1 MQISNAEVDARR
13 AGRETVAR
21 MRDVADPK
29 FRLSVLARFT
39 LAGPHGAVDLPN
51 KKLAGLLAYLA
62 CTAPAPQS
70 REKLEAL
77 LWGSHFQ
84 TQARQNLRQALFR
97 LRRTLGPGALI
108 SEGDKV
114 ALAPGVIDCDAV
126 RLRDL
131 FGEGSRASLAAAAD
145 LYQDRFLC
153 DINIAEEA
161 WTDWLTAE
169 RTRLERL
176 ALDAMVRH
184 AEQTLQTGDAE
195 QALKVASRAIV
206 VNALREDAHRLI
218 IQALAAAGRKPEAL
232 KHYQDLVALLRREL
246 NTEPDSLTRSLV
258 ANIGNVVVL
267 QPRTEA
273 KTEVVASAGDA
284 EATAM
289 AFRAASLERRQLT
302 VLVCRIVDSLELS
315 ARLDPEEM
323 HNRIAEFHTTVAD
336 TVSRFGGFVAQ
347 YLSDGVHVYFGYPA
361 AHEHDADQAVRGAL
375 AIQDAIGALSAPTG
389 EKLQVSVGI
398 ATGLVVVSDQTGAGE
413 TRQRV
418 AIGEAPNVAAQLQAA
433 AASGE
438 IVIAATTRR
447 LVGRAFDC
455 RELGS
460 GQQDETQA
468 WQVLGEA
475 AGVSRFDARR
485 ADALSTLV
493 GRQEEIDLLR
503 RRWDQA
509 KSGEGRV
516 VLVSGE
522 PGIGKSRLV
531 EDLLKRLADEKH
543 SCLQFSCSPHHAH
556 SPLYPF
562 IEQIE
567 RNVTLDLSP
576 AAKLDRLR
584 ALFQPTA
591 GDVAQD
597 VALIAELLAA
607 PRDERDRADV
617 VSSQQKRELTLSAL
631 IAQLAGLA
639 AENPVLVVVEDVQWI
654 DPTSLDLLN
663 RTVARIASLPVL
675 LLATFRPEFQP
686 AWIGE
691 PHVSALPLS
700 RLGRR
705 DSAALVGG
713 VAGGTVLPDAVV
725 EQIVAQTDGVP
736 LFVEELT
743 RTVLESGLLRET
755 ANGFALDGPLPALAI
770 PTSLRASLVSRL
782 DRLGS
787 ARDIALIAA
796 AIGREFSHE
805 LLAAITSLSAAELDA
820 ALERLTASGLIS
832 RRGTPPAATY
842 MFKHALVQDAAYAC
856 LLKSRRRALH
866 ANIAKVLVER
876 FPAIVERLPEV
887 VAHHLTEA
895 AEAADAVDYWR
906 KAGQLA
912 SLRSAAREAV
922 TFFEQALQLLT
933 RLPESEA
940 TLAQGCD
947 VRLKLQPVL
956 LELGQSARMME
967 CLREADALAERL
979 NDGRRR
985 GRILA
990 FMTLAHTLRGEP
1002 GKALATGSRALESA
1016 ARFDDL
1022 RTRIIATSQ
1031 LVQVHHARGEY
1042 DRAIELAVSN
1052 LAALPSDW
1060 VHETFGTGGPPA
1072 IWDRGRLVL
1081 SLTAVGRFTEAVEP
1095 AAEAI
1100 RLAEPTKHAFTVGWA
1115 YFAAG
1120 SLPVRRGD
1128 WAQALLRYE
1137 RVIALSKAS
1146 KSFFLLPL
1154 ALAPI
1159 PWILAQLGRTN
1170 EAAERLNECE
1180 QFVARQTARGG
1191 SLGVVGPLLPWMG
1204 HAALKLGRLD
1214 DAQRLGAR
1222 AVEACEHHAGY
1233 WAEAL
1238 HLQAEVATHRDL
1250 FDADSGEGYY
1260 RKALEL
1266 ATSRSMRPLI
1276 AHCRFGLGKI
1286 YRQNGKRDDARN
1298 ELSTAIA
1305 MYREM
1310 DMPFWL
1316 NEAESVD
1323 A

>member
-1 MQISNAEVDARR
+1 MQ
-13 AGRETVAR
+13 
-21 MRDVADPK
+21 DVPHPK

-39 LAGPHGAVDLPN
+39 LSGPSGPVDLPN

-62 CTAPAPQS
+62 CTAPLPQP

-97 LRRTLGPGALI
+97 LRRTLGPDALI
-108 SEGDKV
+108 SDGDKV
-114 ALAPGVIDCDAV
+114 VLAPGVIDCDAV
-126 RLRDL
+126 RLDEL
-131 FGEGSRASLAAAAD
+131 CDEGSRAAFAAAAD

-161 WTDWLTAE
+161 WADWLAAE

-184 AEQTLQTGDAE
+184 AEQTLQAGDAE
-195 QALKVASRAIV
+195 QALKVANRAIV

-218 IQALAAAGRKPEAL
+218 VQALAAAGRKPEAL

-246 NTEPDSLTRSLV
+246 NTEPDALTRSLV
-258 ANIGNVVVL
+258 ANIGNVVVR
-267 QPRTEA
+267 QPKSET
-273 KTEVVASAGDA
+273 KTEPKSAAKAEAIGASGEAEASAK
-284 EATAM
+284 

-302 VLVCRIVDSLELS
+302 VLVCRIVGSLELS
-315 ARLDPEEM
+315 ARLDPEDM
-323 HNRIAEFHTTVAD
+323 HNLIAEFHTIVGETVA
-336 TVSRFGGFVAQ
+336 RFGGFAAQ

-361 AHEHDADQAVRGAL
+361 AHEHDADQAVRAAI
-375 AIQDAIGALSAPTG
+375 AIQDAIGTVTVPSG
-389 EKLQVSVGI
+389 EKFRTSVGI
-398 ATGLVVVSDQTGAGE
+398 ATGLVIVSDQTGPGE

-418 AIGEAPNVAAQLQAA
+418 AVGEAPNVAARLQGAA
-433 AASGE
+433 AAGE
-438 IVIAATTRR
+438 ILIATTTRR

-460 GQQDETQA
+460 RQRDDATA
-468 WQVLGEA
+468 WQVFGEA

-485 ADALSTLV
+485 ADALSALV

-509 KSGEGRV
+509 RRGEGRV
-516 VLVSGE
+516 VLLSGE
-522 PGIGKSRLV
+522 PGIGKSRV
-531 EDLLKRLADEKH
+531 IEDLLERLANESH
-543 SCLQFSCSPHHAH
+543 SCLRFSCSPHHAH

-567 RNVTLDLSP
+567 RNLAPGLSA
-576 AAKLDRLR
+576 AAKLDRLQELFR
-584 ALFQPTA
+584 ATA
-591 GDVAQD
+591 GDVTQD
-597 VALIAELLAA
+597 VALIAELLAV
-607 PRDERDRADV
+607 PRGDRDRAGAM
-617 VSSQQKRELTLSAL
+617 SSQQKRELTLNAL
-631 IAQLAGLA
+631 IAQLAGVA
-639 AENPVLVVVEDVQWI
+639 AESPALVVVEDIQWI

-663 RTVARIASLPVL
+663 RTVARIANLPVL
-675 LLATFRPEFQP
+675 LVITFRPEFQP
-686 AWIGE
+686 TWVGE
-691 PHVSALPLS
+691 PHVSVLPLS
-700 RLGRR
+700 RLGRG
-705 DSAALVGG
+705 DSAALVDGITSG
-713 VAGGTVLPDAVV
+713 KALPDIVL

-736 LFVEELT
+736 LFIEELT
-743 RTVLESGLLRET
+743 SSLLESGLLRET
-755 ANGFALDGPLPALAI
+755 ASGYALDGSLPALAI

-782 DRLGS
+782 DRLGP
-787 ARDIALIAA
+787 AKDIALIGA

-805 LLAAITSLSAAELDA
+805 LIAAVTSLTQTDLHA
-820 ALERLTASGLIS
+820 ALERLIASGLVS
-832 RRGTPPAATY
+832 RRGTPPAAAY
-842 MFKHALVQDAAYAC
+842 MFKHALVQDAAYAS
-856 LLKSRRRALH
+856 LLKSRRQLLH
-866 ANIAKVLVER
+866 ASIAKVFVER
-876 FPAIVERLPEV
+876 FPATAERLPEV

-895 AEAADAVDYWR
+895 ARPAEAIDYWR

-912 SLRSAAREAV
+912 SARSAAREAV
-922 TFFEQALQLLT
+922 AFFERALRLLT
-933 RLPESEA
+933 ELPESEA

-947 VRLKLQPVL
+947 LRLKLQPVL
-956 LELGQSARMME
+956 LELGQSERMME

-985 GRILA
+985 GRISA

-1002 GKALATGSRALESA
+1002 DKALTSGSRALDAA

-1022 RTRIIATSQ
+1022 RTRLIATSQ

-1042 DRAIELAVSN
+1042 DRAIELAAGN

-1060 VHETFGTGGPPA
+1060 VHETFGLGGPPA

-1081 SLTAVGRFTEAVEP
+1081 SLTAVGRFAEAVEP

-1128 WAQALLRYE
+1128 WAQALLQYE
-1137 RVIALSKAS
+1137 RVIALSKAA

-1159 PWILAQLGRTN
+1159 PWILAQLGRTS
-1170 EAAERLNECE
+1170 EALERLVECE

-1191 SLGVVGPLLPWMG
+1191 SLGVVGPLLPWIG
-1204 HAALKLGRLD
+1204 HAALRLGRLD

-1238 HLQAEVATHRDL
+1238 HLQGEIAAHDDL
-1250 FDADSGEGYY
+1250 FDAESAEGYY
-1260 RKALEL
+1260 RKALAL
-1266 ATSRSMRPLI
+1266 AGSRGMRPLI
-1276 AHCRFGLGKI
+1276 AHCHYGLGKI
-1286 YRQNGKRDDARN
+1286 YRHTGKHEETR
-1298 ELSTAIA
+1298 EQLTIA
-1305 MYREM
+1305 TTMYRAM

-1316 NEAESVD
+1316 NRVEDEA